1 MAIEDKIV
9 RARTLVEALPYIKE
23 FKGKT
28 IIVKYGGSI
37 MVNPE
42 LQKVFAEDIV
52 LLKYV
57 GFNPIIVHGGGKDIS
72 RWMNKIGKEAVF
84 IDGLRYT
91 DDETME
97 LTEMVLSGKVNN
109 QLVSLINQQGGKAV
123 GLSGKDADLLIAK
136 QIKSKDY
143 ADLGFVGDIQQVDY
157 SLLDTLSEKGYIP
170 VISSVARSEDGQTL
184 NMNADNVAA
193 GIAKAMNA
201 EKLIYLTDVQGIKVD
216 GAFLGRVTQSEA
228 DALLSHPDIK
238 GGMIPKLTCSLDAI
252 NNGVKRVHIIDGT
265 IEHAVLLELFT
276 DNGIGTMIQK
286 S

>member
-1 MAIEDKIV
+1 MVIQDKII

-28 IIVKYGGSI
+28 IIIKYGGSI

-42 LQKVFAEDIV
+42 LQKVFAEDVV

-72 RWMNKIGKEAVF
+72 NWMKKIGKEAVF

-97 LTEMVLSGKVNN
+97 ITEMVLSGKVNN

-143 ADLGFVGDIQQVDY
+143 EDLGFVGDIQHVDY
-157 SLLDTLSEKGYIP
+157 SLLLTLSEKGYIP
-170 VISSVARSEDGQTL
+170 VISSIARSEDGQTL

-201 EKLIYLTDVQGIKVD
+201 EKLIYLTDVQGIKIE
-216 GAFLGRVTQSEA
+216 GEFLGKISFKKA
-228 DALLSHPDIK
+228 KDLLTHPEIT
-238 GGMIPKLTCSLDAI
+238 GGMIPKLMCSLDAI
-252 NNGVKRVHIIDGT
+252 EAGVHRVHIINGNT
-265 IEHAVLLELFT
+265 EHAVLLELFT
-276 DNGIGTMIQK
+276 DDGIGTMIQP

>member
-1 MAIEDKIV
+1 VIIEDKII

-28 IIVKYGGSI
+28 IIIKYGGSI

-42 LQKVFAEDIV
+42 LQRVFAEDVV

-57 GFNPIIVHGGGKDIS
+57 GINPVIVHGGGKDIS
-72 RWMNKIGKEAVF
+72 RWMEKVGKEAVF

-91 DDETME
+91 DHETME
-97 LTEMVLSGKVNN
+97 ITEMVLSGKVNN
-109 QLVSLINQQGGKAV
+109 QLVSLINQHGGKAV

-136 QIKSKDY
+136 QIKSNDLK
-143 ADLGFVGDIQQVDY
+143 DLGFVGEIQKIDF
-157 SLLDTLSEKGYIP
+157 SLITTLSDQGYIP

-193 GIAKAMNA
+193 GIAKAMSA
-201 EKLIYLTDVQGIKVD
+201 EKLIYLTDVKGIKVD
-216 GAFLGRVTQSEA
+216 NEIVGRVSFD
-228 DALLSHPDIK
+228 DAQKLMSHPDIK
-238 GGMIPKLTCSLDAI
+238 GGMIPKLKCSLDAI
-252 NNGVKRVHIIDGT
+252 GSGVHRVHIINGST
-265 IEHAVLLELFT
+265 EHAVLLELFT
-276 DNGIGTMIQK
+276 DDGIGTMIQL